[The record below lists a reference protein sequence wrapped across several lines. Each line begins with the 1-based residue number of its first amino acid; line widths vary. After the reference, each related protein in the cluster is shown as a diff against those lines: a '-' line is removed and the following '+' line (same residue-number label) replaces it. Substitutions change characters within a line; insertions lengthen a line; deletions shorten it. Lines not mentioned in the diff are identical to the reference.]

1 MLHDSHV
8 QKVKHYSGV
17 RCFTKVQEGRIM
29 VIKKGKTRRFI
40 TLSDETWEYL
50 ERRVSAK
57 KSDWL
62 NNIGQITCS
71 TVLEEL
77 ALSDKKLRE
86 AFDIKT

>member
-1 MLHDSHV
+1 
-8 QKVKHYSGV
+8 
-17 RCFTKVQEGRIM
+17 M

-57 KSDWL
+57 KSDWW
-62 NNIGQITCS
+62 NNRGQITCS